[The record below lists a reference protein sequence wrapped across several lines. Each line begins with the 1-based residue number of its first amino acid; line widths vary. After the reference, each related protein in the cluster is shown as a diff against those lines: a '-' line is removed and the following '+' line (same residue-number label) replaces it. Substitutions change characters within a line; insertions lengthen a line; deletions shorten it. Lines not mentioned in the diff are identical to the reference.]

1 MTTLWQT
8 PQDRIELLKV
18 LVKNDSVTGSEG
30 EQLFPYFLKQQLEQ
44 LDYFRNNESHIHLVE
59 TTDKKNAVCALY
71 RSYATDDTII
81 LMSHYD
87 TVDVQDYGQ
96 MTSLAFDCDQLVEAF
111 KQKALFNDEIEA
123 DLHSDEYMFGRGV
136 MDMKS
141 GLMMQMSIL
150 EKATLEHWPINIIL
164 VAVPDEEVGSSGMKA
179 ATIFLNEWIQ
189 SLQLKLSLIMN
200 SEPSFSQLPGD
211 KAHYVYTGSIGKL
224 MPAVMV
230 YGKETHVGEP
240 LKGLSSN
247 YIISRINQ
255 EIEYN
260 AAFTESYKK
269 ETTPLPVSL
278 KMHDL
283 KQEYNVQTPF
293 ISSAY
298 YNVFIFRQSAK
309 AVLEQFEHIVRR
321 TVSEIKRDLSHIIP
335 DLPDINVITYQE
347 LLSQHKDTDIEQFI
361 SAQTDQ
367 EIAEQ
372 IVHGLL
378 TTHHNNDYTVVVYFA
393 PPYYPAVNSSD
404 DKLVKQITK
413 YAVKQMDKLYNRDLK
428 KIHYFNGISDLS
440 YVNYQSSLKDADFY
454 MNQTPGYGR
463 NYDIPFNDMQAL
475 SAPVINIGAF
485 GKDPHQLS
493 ERIHIKSVS
502 EEIPD
507 IIEKVIKKFLCHQ

>member
-1 MTTLWQT
+1 MNMLWQT
-8 PQDRIELLKV
+8 PQDRIELLKR

-30 EQLFPYFLKQQLEQ
+30 EQHFPFFLKQQLEQ
-44 LDYFRNNESHIHLVE
+44 LDYFKDTESHIQLVE
-59 TTDKKNAVCALY
+59 TADEKNVICALY
-71 RSYATDDTII
+71 RSYDTDHTII

-87 TVDVQDYGQ
+87 TVDVLDYGQ
-96 MTSLAFDCDQLVEAF
+96 FAAHAFDSDALIEAF
-111 KQKALFNDEIEA
+111 KAHAVFDENVER
-123 DLHSDEYMFGRGV
+123 DVHSDQYLFGRGV

-150 EKATLEHWPINIIL
+150 EKATLEHWPVNIIL
-164 VAVPDEEVGSSGMKA
+164 VSVPDEEVGSSGMKA
-179 ATIFLNEWIQ
+179 ATTFLNEWVQ
-189 SLQLKLSLIMN
+189 SLQLDVKLIMN
-200 SEPSFSQLPGD
+200 CEPSFSQLPGD
-211 KAHYVYTGSIGKL
+211 KTHYIYTGSIGKL
-224 MPAVMV
+224 LPAVMV

-283 KQEYNVQTPF
+283 KQGYNVQTPF

-298 YNVFIFRQSAK
+298 YNIFIFRQTAE
-309 AVLEQFEHIVRR
+309 AVLSQFEQIVRR
-321 TVSEIKRDLSHIIP
+321 TVSEIKRDLSYIMP
-335 DLPDINVITYQE
+335 DMPDINVVTYHE
-347 LLSQHKDTDIEQFI
+347 LLAQHKDVDIKPMI
-361 SAQTDQ
+361 TAKNDQ
-367 EIAEQ
+367 ENAEQ
-372 IVHGLL
+372 IVQGLL
-378 TTHHNNDYTVVVYFA
+378 SSHHDNDYTVVVYFA
-393 PPYYPAVNSSD
+393 PPYYPAVNSSE
-404 DKLVKQITK
+404 DKLVKQICK
-413 YAVKQMDKLYNRDLK
+413 YAIKQMDKLYHRKLK

-440 YVNYQSSLKDADFY
+440 YVNYQASMKDADFY
-454 MNQTPGYGR
+454 MKQTPGYGH
-463 NYDIPFNDMQAL
+463 NYSIPFLDMQAL

-507 IIEKVIKKFLCHQ
+507 IIEKVIHKFLCHQ

>member
-96 MTSLAFDCDQLVEAF
+96 MTSLAFDCDQLIEAF

-260 AAFTESYKK
+260 AAFTENYKK